1 MAGEFN
7 TFMRLTVSSSRPLL
21 ASFKIIG
28 TDLNYAA
35 SDTFI
40 LLKIKRRLERIYRG
54 ADIIIPKYYK
64 KKNTHI
70 SRIMGNLIL
79 FGNYPLL

>member
-1 MAGEFN
+1 MAGEFD

-28 TDLNYAA
+28 TDLNYVA

-54 ADIIIPKYYK
+54 ADIIIPKYHNKKHIYK
-64 KKNTHI
+64 QNNGGI
-70 SRIMGNLIL
+70 
-79 FGNYPLL
+79 